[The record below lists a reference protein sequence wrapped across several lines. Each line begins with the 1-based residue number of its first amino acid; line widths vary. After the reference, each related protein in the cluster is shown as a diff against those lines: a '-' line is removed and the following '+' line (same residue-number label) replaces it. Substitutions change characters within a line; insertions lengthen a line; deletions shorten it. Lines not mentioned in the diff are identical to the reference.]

1 VSFKLACKSAKFK
14 RVAIA
19 ALSTL
24 AGSIALNACSP
35 TPVATT
41 TPSAPASASPKPTT
55 SAPVATASPT
65 PSETPTATPKTGV
78 DPADKA
84 DKFAKVTIDQLEAYK
99 HKSGV
104 FEMQVPKGWKDSDS
118 SKPGEVIVLWTD
130 PTGNALIGADIFT
143 PPAEVPSDKLPEML
157 ERVVRGLFGTQPD
170 FEMGKPQVQPDG
182 SVQIV
187 FSVTATSQGIKTKL
201 QGNSFI
207 EKKGDKISILTF
219 GSLESQF
226 DGLKASFTQ
235 IANSQK
241 VNLEVKVP

>member
-1 VSFKLACKSAKFK
+1 VNFKLASKSAKFK

-24 AGSIALNACSP
+24 AGSVALNACSP
-35 TPVATT
+35 TAPPVATT
-41 TPSAPASASPKPTT
+41 NPYAPESVSPKPTT
-55 SAPVATASPT
+55 AAPVATASVT
-65 PSETPTATPKTGV
+65 PSATPSSGV

-104 FEMQVPKGWKDSDS
+104 FEMQVPKGWKDNDS

-187 FSVTATSQGIKTKL
+187 FSVSASSQGVKTKL